1 MVYKQAILVRVD
13 LKMSKGKTSAQ
24 VAHASVEAVQNSNKN
39 SVAAWRSEGAKKVVL
54 KVKNE
59 QELLDYWRKA
69 KVAKLAT
76 ALITD
81 AGRTEV
87 APGTKTCLGIGP
99 DKEEKIDKITS
110 SLKML

>member
-1 MVYKQAILVRVD
+1 MGYKQAILVRVD
-13 LKMSKGKTSAQ
+13 LKMSKGKTAAQ
-24 VAHASVEAVQNSNKN
+24 ASHASVEAVQNSNKN

-54 KVKNE
+54 KVANE
-59 QELLDYWRKA
+59 DEFLNYWRKA
-69 KVAKLAT
+69 KVNKLAT

-81 AGRTEV
+81 AGRTEL

-99 DKEEKIDKITS
+99 ASEVKIDKIAS